1 MKEYFDVAF
10 TDPVKDLQRT
20 KGARDHY
27 VKMAPRWPA
36 PTTLG
41 GQERAH
47 ITSRDSFYLASV
59 GETGW
64 PYVQHRGGATGFVT
78 VIDDRTIGW
87 VEQRGNRQYI
97 GTGNI
102 TGDDRVA
109 LIMLDYPSRTRLK
122 LYGHATYHPFPS
134 ADLLAALQGQDLRAD
149 GAVTVVVVS
158 YDWNC
163 PKYITPRFTA
173 DQVRIVTDPLQARI
187 EELEASVEEL
197 EAERARLLGRFQGLT
212 CD

>member
-1 MKEYFDVAF
+1 MKKYFDVAF
-10 TDPVKDLQRT
+10 TEPVKNLQHR
-20 KGARDHY
+20 KQAREHY
-27 VKMAPRWPA
+27 VNMAARWPS
-36 PTTLG
+36 PQTLG
-41 GQERAH
+41 PHEVAH
-47 ITSRDSFYLASV
+47 ITARDSFYVATV
-59 GETGW
+59 GQTGW
-64 PYVQHRGGATGFVT
+64 PYVQHRGGEEGFVT
-78 VIDDRTIGW
+78 VMDDSTIGW

-122 LYGHATYHPFPS
+122 LYGHATYHPEPGP
-134 ADLLAALQGQDLRAD
+134 DLIATLSGQTLRQD
-149 GAVTVVVVS
+149 GAITVNVVS

-173 DQVRIVTDPLQARI
+173 DQVRAVTDPLQARI
-187 EELEASVEEL
+187 EELEADH
-197 EAERARLLGRFQGLT
+197 ARLLGRFQGLT